1 VSSILAGADVAGS
14 YRDAMESV
22 FSSAVAGKAW
32 LATGAIVLAIVQVL
46 TAARM
51 WGKLSGFIRL
61 PTPTVQRIHR
71 WSGRLALLLTLPVVF
86 HCTTILGFQTGDARV
101 AVHSIMGSF
110 LYGIFAA
117 KMVVVRDHSFPGWVL
132 PVAGGA
138 LFAGLATL
146 WLTSSFWYFTEVRFG
161 F

>member
-1 VSSILAGADVAGS
+1 MSAYVPTADIASSYA
-14 YRDAMESV
+14 DAMESV

-32 LATGAIVLAIVQVL
+32 FATFAVVLAIVQVL

-51 WGKLSGFIRL
+51 WGKLQGFIRL

-71 WSGRLALLLTLPVVF
+71 WSGRLALLFTLPVVF
-86 HCTTILGFQTGDARV
+86 HCITILGFQSGDTRV
-101 AVHSIMGSF
+101 LVHSVVGSF

-117 KMVVVRDHSFPGWVL
+117 KMVAIKEHNFPSWTI
-132 PVAGGA
+132 PVAGGS
-138 LFAGLATL
+138 LFAGLVVL
-146 WLTSSFWYFTEVRFG
+146 WATSSYWYFTEVRFG